1 MRGGADD
8 SELSEL
14 SSAMPKFM
22 KGGNLSVSSSG
33 LQSHVTKLAGA
44 VGDANAQ
51 PAAQLGGKRRS
62 RKGSKKASKKSS
74 KKRSMKG
81 GKRRSRKASKKS
93 SKKSSKKM
101 HGGKRR
107 SRKASKKSSKK
118 SSKKASRRASRRSQ
132 RGGREMN
139 PVFAARLDIMRLLQK
154 KGLKGGVPM
163 VKLISHYW
171 NKTTAADP
179 EGKKKEAMDM
189 IEKDDKAGSLQ
200 KKYDDMAAPKT
211 ARSKSRKSKKSSKKG
226 KKGSRRH

>member
-1 MRGGADD
+1 MKGGAVD
-8 SELSEL
+8 SELSDL

-22 KGGNLSVSSSG
+22 KGGNLSVSSSNI
-33 LQSHVTKLAGA
+33 QSHVTKLAGA
-44 VGDANAQ
+44 VGDAQAN

-62 RKGSKKASKKSS
+62 RKGSKKASKKVSKKVSKKSS
-74 KKRSMKG
+74 KKMRG
-81 GKRRSRKASKKS
+81 GKRASRKASKKS

-101 HGGKRR
+101 RGGKRA

-118 SSKKASRRASRRSQ
+118 ASRRGSRRSQ

-139 PVFAARLDIMRLLQK
+139 PVFAARLDIMRHLQK

-189 IEKDDKAGSLQ
+189 IEKDEKSGSLQ
-200 KKYDDMAAPKT
+200 KKYDEMAAPKT
-211 ARSKSRKSKKSSKKG
+211 ARSKS
-226 KKGSRRH
+226 